1 MASER
6 VEAVESAMAAWV
18 GVAAAA
24 VPRTKAA
31 SGQSPECT
39 RTAWVE
45 ASVGEASRA
54 AVGALGAEA
63 QVSGMA
69 SAVMGTTEAVT
80 IL

>member
-6 VEAVESAMAAWV
+6 EERAESWV
-18 GVAAAA
+18 GAATAA
-24 VPRTKAA
+24 VTRTKAA
-31 SGQSPECT
+31 SGQSPEGT

>member
-31 SGQSPECT
+31 SGQSPEGT
-39 RTAWVE
+39 RIAWMEAPMGVE
-45 ASVGEASRA
+45 IGVA
-54 AVGALGAEA
+54 AG
-63 QVSGMA
+63 VSGMA
-69 SAVMGTTEAVT
+69 AALMGTMEAVT
-80 IL
+80 MG

>member
-31 SGQSPECT
+31 SGQSPEGT
-39 RTAWVE
+39 RIVWVE
-45 ASVGEASRA
+45 APMGV
-54 AVGALGAEA
+54 VIDVALG
-63 QVSGMA
+63 VSGMGTTL
-69 SAVMGTTEAVT
+69 MGTTEAVT
-80 IL
+80 MG

>member
-6 VEAVESAMAAWV
+6 EERAESWV
-18 GVAAAA
+18 GAATAA
-24 VPRTKAA
+24 VTRTKAA
-31 SGQSPECT
+31 SGQSPEGT

-45 ASVGEASRA
+45 ASVGEASS
-54 AVGALGAEA
+54 AEA